1 MLLLTQNGHCKIQAP
16 HEEPTQSRKTQR
28 RMLARTS
35 DVRYFKRI
43 MLAFTVTDPV
53 LQFTMLITVSLIV
66 QLTVERLHLP
76 GLIGLLLIGM
86 ILGPG
91 GANVLPREPMLDL
104 LGSIGLIYVMFMAG
118 TEINFSTLRT
128 HPHETVMFGLGSFFF
143 SLIPAMGVALLM
155 GWGWAGALLLGAVIS
170 SHTLLAYTV
179 VAKLGLVRRRS
190 VVAAIGGTLI
200 TDTLALVLLAV
211 VIQIHSAE
219 AATHP
224 LESLIPLGL
233 LVVVVG
239 VSLAVVP
246 KMSRWI
252 ISRKISQ
259 AQKALYVLAVLLV
272 LASIT
277 ELIGTEKILG
287 AFLAGLCLNS
297 MMARREILREHVGFV
312 GRMLFI
318 PFFFVST
325 GTLLEISVFT
335 ESVRVWGIAAMLLGM
350 VAVGKASAT
359 WAVGSRFLYP
369 WRDRLLLFSLT
380 IPQAAATLAVTIT
393 ARDAGVFDDIVV
405 DAVIVLIFI
414 TCLVGPLLTQ
424 RVGLQLSRQDS
435 IDG

>member
-1 MLLLTQNGHCKIQAP
+1 MTFP
-16 HEEPTQSRKTQR
+16 
-28 RMLARTS
+28 
-35 DVRYFKRI
+35 
-43 MLAFTVTDPV
+43 VTDPV
-53 LQFTMLITVSLIV
+53 LLFTLLLSVSLVV

-86 ILGPG
+86 FLGPG
-91 GANVLPREPMLDL
+91 GTNVLAREPMLEL

-118 TEINFSTLRT
+118 TEIDFSTLKT
-128 HPHETVMFGLGSFFF
+128 HPRETVLFGLGSFLF
-143 SLIPAMGVALLM
+143 SLIPAMGAALLM
-155 GWGWAGALLLGAVIS
+155 GWGWAGALLLGTVIS
-170 SHTLLAYTV
+170 SHTLLAYPV
-179 VAKLGLVRRRS
+179 VGKLGLVRRRS

-211 VIQIHSAE
+211 VIQVRSADV
-219 AATHP
+219 ATHP

-233 LVVVVG
+233 LAIVVG
-239 VSLAVVP
+239 ASLVVIP
-246 KMSRWI
+246 RLSRWI
-252 ISRKISQ
+252 VSRKASQ
-259 AQKALYVLAVLLV
+259 AQKALYVLVVLLV

-287 AFLAGLCLNS
+287 AFLAGICLNPIMS
-297 MMARREILREHVGFV
+297 RREVLREHVGFV

-335 ESVRVWGIAAMLLGM
+335 ESVRVWVIAFMLLGM

-359 WAVGSRFLYP
+359 WAVGSRFKYS

-424 RVGLQLSRQDS
+424 RVGLVLSRHDS
-435 IDG
+435 IES

>member
-1 MLLLTQNGHCKIQAP
+1 
-16 HEEPTQSRKTQR
+16 
-28 RMLARTS
+28 
-35 DVRYFKRI
+35 
-43 MLAFTVTDPV
+43 
-53 LQFTMLITVSLIV
+53 
-66 QLTVERLHLP
+66 
-76 GLIGLLLIGM
+76 
-86 ILGPG
+86 
-91 GANVLPREPMLDL
+91 
-104 LGSIGLIYVMFMAG
+104 
-118 TEINFSTLRT
+118 
-128 HPHETVMFGLGSFFF
+128 
-143 SLIPAMGVALLM
+143 M
-155 GWGWAGALLLGAVIS
+155 GWGWAGALLLGTVIS
-170 SHTLLAYTV
+170 SHTLLAYPV
-179 VAKLGLVRRRS
+179 VEKLGLVRRRS

-211 VIQIHSAE
+211 VIQIRAAE

-239 VSLAVVP
+239 ASLAVIP
-246 KMSRWI
+246 RLSRRMMSLD
-252 ISRKISQ
+252 ISQ

-272 LASIT
+272 LASVT

-287 AFLAGLCLNS
+287 AFLAGICLNPVMS
-297 MMARREILREHVGFV
+297 RREVLREHVGFV

-325 GTLLEISVFT
+325 GTLLEFSVFT
-335 ESVRVWGIAAMLLGM
+335 ESVRVWVTAAMLLVM
-350 VAVGKASAT
+350 VALGKASAT
-359 WAVGSRFLYP
+359 WAVGSWFQYP

-424 RVGLQLSRQDS
+424 RVGLEM
-435 IDG
+435 

>member
-1 MLLLTQNGHCKIQAP
+1 M
-16 HEEPTQSRKTQR
+16 
-28 RMLARTS
+28 
-35 DVRYFKRI
+35 
-43 MLAFTVTDPV
+43 
-53 LQFTMLITVSLIV
+53 
-66 QLTVERLHLP
+66 QLTVERLRLP

-86 ILGPG
+86 ALGPG

-104 LGSIGLIYVMFMAG
+104 LGSIGLIYV
-118 TEINFSTLRT
+118 
-128 HPHETVMFGLGSFFF
+128 
-143 SLIPAMGVALLM
+143 
-155 GWGWAGALLLGAVIS
+155 
-170 SHTLLAYTV
+170 
-179 VAKLGLVRRRS
+179 
-190 VVAAIGGTLI
+190 I

-211 VIQIHSAE
+211 VIQ
-219 AATHP
+219 
-224 LESLIPLGL
+224 
-233 LVVVVG
+233 
-239 VSLAVVP
+239 
-246 KMSRWI
+246 
-252 ISRKISQ
+252 
-259 AQKALYVLAVLLV
+259 
-272 LASIT
+272 
-277 ELIGTEKILG
+277 
-287 AFLAGLCLNS
+287 
-297 MMARREILREHVGFV
+297 ILREHVGFV

-350 VAVGKASAT
+350 VAAGKASAT

-424 RVGLQLSRQDS
+424 RVGLQLSRPDS

>member
-1 MLLLTQNGHCKIQAP
+1 MYL
-16 HEEPTQSRKTQR
+16 EEAMTFP
-28 RMLARTS
+28 
-35 DVRYFKRI
+35 
-43 MLAFTVTDPV
+43 VTDPV
-53 LQFTMLITVSLIV
+53 LQFTVLITVSLIV

-86 ILGPG
+86 LLGPG
-91 GANVLPREPMLDL
+91 GANALPREPMLDL
-104 LGSIGLIYVMFMAG
+104 LGSIGLVYVMFMAG
-118 TEINFSTLRT
+118 TEIDFSTLKTR
-128 HPHETVMFGLGSFFF
+128 PRETVLFGLGSFLF
-143 SLIPAMGVALLM
+143 SLIPAMGAALLM
-155 GWGWAGALLLGAVIS
+155 GWGWAGALLLGTVIS
-170 SHTLLAYTV
+170 SHTLLAYPV

-211 VIQIHSAE
+211 VIQVRTAGV
-219 AATHP
+219 AAHP
-224 LESLIPLGL
+224 LQSLIPLGL

-239 VSLAVVP
+239 ASLVVIP
-246 KMSRWI
+246 RLSRWMMSRD
-252 ISRKISQ
+252 ISQ
-259 AQKALYVLAVLLV
+259 AQKALYVLVVLLV

-287 AFLAGLCLNS
+287 AFLAGLCLNP
-297 MMARREILREHVGFV
+297 MMARREVLREHVKFV

-325 GTLLEISVFT
+325 GALLEISVFT
-335 ESVRVWGIAAMLLGM
+335 ESLRVWIIAAMLLSM
-350 VAVGKASAT
+350 VVVGKASAT
-359 WAVGSRFLYP
+359 WVVGARFQYP

-424 RVGLQLSRQDS
+424 RVGLHLSRHDS